1 MTKSGLQFMKAIT
14 IILQCLERTSYV
26 SVDGHILSFQA
37 EYKDVVDLGTTGLR
51 FAYHG
56 EYSFESPKI
65 VQYCIYLSLV
75 DLFVYF
81 IPNLIKSDCYVT
93 IKKAPAKARKAK

>member
-1 MTKSGLQFMKAIT
+1 MTKAGLRFMKVHT
-14 IILQCLERTSYV
+14 IILQCLERASYA
-26 SVDGHILSFQA
+26 SIDGNLLSFQA

-65 VQYCIYLSLV
+65 VHYCIFISLV
-75 DLFVYF
+75 DLYAYYLSDLVK
-81 IPNLIKSDCYVT
+81 PDCYVT
-93 IKKAPAKARKAK
+93 IKRPTAKVRKAE